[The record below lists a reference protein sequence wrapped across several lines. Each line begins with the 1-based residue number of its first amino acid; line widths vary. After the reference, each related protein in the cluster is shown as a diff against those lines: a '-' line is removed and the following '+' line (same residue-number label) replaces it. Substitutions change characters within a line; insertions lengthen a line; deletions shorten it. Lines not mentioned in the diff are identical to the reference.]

1 MDIREIYEDI
11 LVPGVAN
18 GLHDILDSP
27 FIIGRVINAFSRV
40 PFPEASE
47 GTFAIPLL
55 MQRARKEGVTLPIV
69 EELFEVVFKE
79 KTRELA
85 MKNILKAAR

>member
-1 MDIREIYEDI
+1 MDVREIYEDI

-27 FIIGRVINAFSRV
+27 FIIGRIINAFSRV

-55 MQRARKEGVTLPIV
+55 LQRSRKEGVKLPIV
-69 EELFEVVFKE
+69 EELYGVVFRE
-79 KTRELA
+79 KPRELA
-85 MKNILKAAR
+85 ILSILRMAK